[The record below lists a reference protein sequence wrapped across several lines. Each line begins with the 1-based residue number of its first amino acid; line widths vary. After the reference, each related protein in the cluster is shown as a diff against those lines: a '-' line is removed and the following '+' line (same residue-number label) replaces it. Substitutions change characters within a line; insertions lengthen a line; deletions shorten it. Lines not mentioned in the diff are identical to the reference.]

1 MASNAV
7 LEDELMA
14 FGIDDAILI
23 GIGAGTTGLNIFG
36 AGQQRAAEE
45 AAYKQEQQNYK
56 DARRFQRANN
66 KFAKWQAKFNAR
78 LSNTNSKYQY
88 WAATVNYNQQKSY
101 TNALRNVETIKA
113 IKQAEVV
120 QRTRAAAMSAYVND
134 SQAISQQYEEMALQ
148 DAVALQQYTWRAL
161 QGRASVQALEQEGN
175 SVDRLVND
183 YSRQLG
189 DYASLQQ
196 INQKLRERQY
206 TRSQAAQVAQ
216 FLDRWNSQ
224 QFYEEQ
230 PYMDPL
236 PPFAPLPTLVM
247 PPPPSMTGAAPT
259 RPSGASYG
267 LNIAT
272 GVLGGVQTGLGVYQG
287 LRGLNTPSSGSGPGT
302 PGGGGLDLSGIRQYG
317 G

>member
-1 MASNAV
+1 MPFIV
-7 LEDELMA
+7 
-14 FGIDDAILI
+14 DDAIWAGLAI
-23 GIGAGTTGLNIFG
+23 GGANAGLSIFG

-45 AAYKQEQQNYK
+45 AAYKQQQQNYK
-56 DARRFQRANN
+56 DAKRFQRANDR
-66 KFAKWQAKFNAR
+66 FAAWQSRFNAK

-113 IKQAEVV
+113 IKQAEIVE
-120 QRTRAAAMSAYVND
+120 RTRAAAMSSYVSD
-134 SQAISQQYEEMALQ
+134 SQAISQQYEEMAMQ

-161 QGRASVQALEQEGN
+161 QARASVQTLEQEGN

-206 TRSQAAQVAQ
+206 TRAQAAQVAQ
-216 FLDRWNSQ
+216 YLDRWNSQ

-259 RPSGASYG
+259 RPSGGAYG

-272 GVLGGVQTGLGVYQG
+272 GILGGIQSGIGVYQG
-287 LRGLNTPSSGSGPGT
+287 IKGLSTPSSGTGPGT
-302 PGGGGLDLSGIRQYG
+302 PRSTGG
-317 G
+317 

>member
-1 MASNAV
+1 MDPFSLGIAAV
-7 LEDELMA
+7 S
-14 FGIDDAILI
+14 
-23 GIGAGTTGLNIFG
+23 TGLNIFG
-36 AGQQRAAEE
+36 ASQQRAAEE
-45 AAYKQEQQNYK
+45 AAYAQQQQNYK
-56 DARRFQRANN
+56 DAKRFQRANDQ
-66 KFAKWQAKFNAR
+66 FARWQSSFNAKI
-78 LSNTNSKYQY
+78 SNTNSKYQY

-120 QRTRAAAMSAYVND
+120 QRTRAAAMSSYVND
-134 SQAISQQYEEMALQ
+134 SQAISQQYEEMAMQ

-161 QGRASVQALEQEGN
+161 QARASVQALEQEGN

-206 TRSQAAQVAQ
+206 TRAQAGQVAQ
-216 FLDRWNSQ
+216 YLDRWNSQ

-247 PPPPSMTGAAPT
+247 PPPPSMTGAPPT
-259 RPSGASYG
+259 RPSGGAFG
-267 LNIAT
+267 LNVASGI
-272 GVLGGVQTGLGVYQG
+272 LGGIQTAVGLSQG
-287 LRGLNTPSSGSGPGT
+287 MKGLNTPSSSSGPGT
-302 PGGGGLDLSGIRQYG
+302 PGTAGLDLSGIRQYG

>member
-1 MASNAV
+1 
-7 LEDELMA
+7 MA

-101 TNALRNVETIKA
+101 VNSLRNYETIRA
-113 IKQAEVV
+113 IRQAETVAE
-120 QRTRAAAMSAYVND
+120 TRANAMAAYVGD
-134 SQAISQQYEEMALQ
+134 SQAISNAYQEADIQ
-148 DAVALQQYTWRAL
+148 DAFGRMQYRWRAL
-161 QGRASVQALEQEGN
+161 QARASVQALEQEGN
-175 SVDRLVND
+175 SVDRIVND

-189 DYASLQQ
+189 DYETLQN
-196 INQKLRERQY
+196 INAGLRKRQY
-206 TRSQAAQVAQ
+206 TREQAAQIAQ
-216 FLDRWNSQ
+216 YISRYNSQ
-224 QFYEEQ
+224 KFYDEQ

-236 PPFAPLPTLVM
+236 PPLAPLPTLVM
-247 PPPPSMTGAAPT
+247 PPAPSMTGAPPT
-259 RPSGASYG
+259 RPSGGAYG

-272 GVLGGVQTGLGVYQG
+272 GVLNGIQAGIGAYQG
-287 LRGLNTPSSGSGPGT
+287 LKGLNTPSGGGSGTGS
-302 PGGGGLDLSGIRQYG
+302 GLTGFDLASRGINLLN
-317 G
+317 